1 MLENHV
7 FMTFD
12 PPAEQWGT
20 RKLWEFWQESGFPPV
35 LLGVTMSDFYPMLG
49 VNFVFCF

>member
-1 MLENHV
+1 MGNVEI
-7 FMTFD
+7 M
-12 PPAEQWGT
+12 E
-20 RKLWEFWQESGFPPV
+20 KLTKIGLPPV